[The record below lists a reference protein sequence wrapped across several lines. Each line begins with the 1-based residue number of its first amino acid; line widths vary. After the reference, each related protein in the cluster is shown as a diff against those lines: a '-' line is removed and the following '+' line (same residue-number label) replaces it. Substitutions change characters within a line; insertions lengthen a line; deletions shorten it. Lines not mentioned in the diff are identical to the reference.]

1 LQLHITLSY
10 AANLSFIPKLKSLW
24 FIQVPQS
31 LYSKEIIF
39 VFLLKEIPLVTNI
52 NLHVACCAPATY
64 GVIADLNSN
73 INNNN
78 NNNNILSCFVFG
90 MSLVQILAQRFSM
103 LTGVF
108 CYFSPSFQASAEI
121 VP

>member
-1 LQLHITLSY
+1 
-10 AANLSFIPKLKSLW
+10 
-24 FIQVPQS
+24 
-31 LYSKEIIF
+31 
-39 VFLLKEIPLVTNI
+39 
-52 NLHVACCAPATY
+52 VACCAPATY

-73 INNNN
+73 INNN

-108 CYFSPSFQASAEI
+108 RHFSPSFQARAEI